1 MNKYKKKDK
10 ICSKVK
16 LKNFILFLF
25 LIFLNK
31 VSSAE
36 NIYIGVASNFFESV
50 KIIKEDFES
59 QTSHHIIVTSGS
71 SGSLYAQII
80 NGAPLDIFLS
90 GDQKLP
96 KKLEKISKGVTGT
109 RFTYAKGQLQ
119 LWTSNK
125 KLMYKNFPKVLNSNI
140 IKYIG
145 IGNPKF
151 VPYGFAA
158 EEVLMK
164 LGLLKKL
171 SSKLILG
178 KNINQVFVM
187 GYFGN
192 VDLAFIAKS
201 DVIIKNK
208 NQKGRVWD
216 IPRGLYSSIKQDAI
230 MLVSG
235 QEKDG
240 VKDFL
245 KFLSSDY
252 IKKKIRNFGYIV
264 D

>member
-1 MNKYKKKDK
+1 MSE
-10 ICSKVK
+10 ILI
-16 LKNFILFLF
+16 LKSLFLFLF
-25 LIFLNK
+25 LISLNK
-31 VSSAE
+31 ISSAE
-36 NIYIGVASNFFESV
+36 NIYIGVASNFFGPI
-50 KIIKEDFES
+50 KIIKEDFEN
-59 QTSHHIIVTSGS
+59 QTSHHIIITSGS

-96 KKLEKISKGVTGT
+96 KKLENNSKGVIGT
-109 RFTYAKGQLQ
+109 RFTYAKGQLL
-119 LWTSNK
+119 LWSTNT
-125 KLMYKNFPKVLNSNI
+125 KLLNMKFPNVLHSNI

-158 EEVLMK
+158 NEVLEK

-192 VDLAFIAKS
+192 LDLAFVSKS
-201 DVIIKNK
+201 DIILKNYNK
-208 NQKGRVWD
+208 KGRVWKL
-216 IPRGLYSSIKQDAI
+216 PENLYSPINQDAI
-230 MLVSG
+230 MLLSG
-235 QEKDG
+235 QKKNG
-240 VKDFL
+240 AKDFL
-245 KFLSSDY
+245 QFLSSNS
-252 IKKKIRNFGYIV
+252 IKRKIRNFGYIV